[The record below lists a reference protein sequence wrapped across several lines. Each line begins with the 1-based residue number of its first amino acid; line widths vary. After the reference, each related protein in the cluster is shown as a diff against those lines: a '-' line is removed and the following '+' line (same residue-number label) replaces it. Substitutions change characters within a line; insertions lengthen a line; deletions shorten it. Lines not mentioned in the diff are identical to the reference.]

1 MKKIILA
8 TLMMVRAILN
18 ATADNTVTVT
28 NISVEKKQ
36 KGGSSDVSVDFPLGT
51 DSPLRRAIIDYIFER
66 CKAINPGVEVAQP
79 SNMCDEAT
87 FRRYLEE
94 YTTTSCRLCAEDQ
107 QDYAASFVEEGTSY
121 DVEWFSNFSI
131 EKVVETDLYVSYA
144 VYWGE
149 FVGGA
154 HDNRGSEA
162 VTLRKPDGVRVDS
175 IFREGAEEEM
185 QPLLWKYL
193 IESEQP
199 DNVSEFVAEIKQF
212 LEANY
217 SNSEDLHLPY
227 GTSYL
232 APDGVHILY
241 QPLEIC
247 FWAMGSPII
256 TIPFEAAKPFLTLEA
271 ARLAVG
277 K

>member
-1 MKKIILA
+1 MKKMIIAALLLA
-8 TLMMVRAILN
+8 CAFLN
-18 ATADNTVTVT
+18 ATADNTVTVN
-28 NISVEKKQ
+28 NIHVEKKQ
-36 KGGSSDVSVDFPLGT
+36 KGGSADVSVDFPLGT
-51 DSPLRRAIIDYIFER
+51 DSPLRRAIIDYIYER
-66 CKAINPGVEVAQP
+66 CKAINPGVEVTTP
-79 SNMCDEAT
+79 SNTCDEAA

-94 YTTTSCRLCAEDQ
+94 YATVSCRLFAEDQ
-107 QDYAASFVEEGTSY
+107 QDYAATFVEENTPY
-121 DVEWFSNFSI
+121 EVEWFSNFSI
-131 EKVVETDLYVSYA
+131 EKVAETGLYVSYA

-162 VTLRKPDGVRVDS
+162 VTLRKADGVRVDG

-193 IESEQP
+193 IESEQT
-199 DNVSEFVAEIKQF
+199 DDVSEFVAEIKQF

-217 SNSEDLHLPY
+217 SNSEDLPLPY

-247 FWAMGSPII
+247 FWAMGQPTI
-256 TIPFEAAKPFLTLEA
+256 TIPLEVAKPFLTPEA
-271 ARLAVG
+271 ARLAIG